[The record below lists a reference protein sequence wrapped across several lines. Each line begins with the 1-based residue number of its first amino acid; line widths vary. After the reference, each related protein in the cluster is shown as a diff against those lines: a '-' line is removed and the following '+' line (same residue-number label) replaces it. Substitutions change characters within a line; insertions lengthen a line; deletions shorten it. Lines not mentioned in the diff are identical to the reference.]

1 MPCSPRRRGRAMA
14 ATASDS
20 GIGASVLRKED
31 APLITGQGRY
41 VDDIKLPGMAYAAF
55 AALAARARRHPRH
68 RHLRG
73 RGACPA
79 SSRSSPTTRSGS
91 RPAFPAPRTRS
102 ATPSSP
108 SGRSWP
114 TARCAWSASWSRSSS
129 PITAAL
135 ARDAADR
142 IVVDYDPLPVVIDA
156 ENAGKPGAPQL
167 HEEAPG
173 NHCLHDRAQ
182 DRGLRRRLRRR
193 AREGLADDRQPA
205 PHRRARSSRA
215 AWWPTGSP
223 RAAS

>member
-1 MPCSPRRRGRAMA
+1 MA

-55 AALAARARRHPRH
+55 VRSPHAHAVDHAASTPRRPRP
-68 RHLRG
+68 
-73 RGACPA
+73 CPA
-79 SSRSSPTTRSGS
+79 SSRSSRYDTLGLEAGVPCASNPFGNATQPK
-91 RPAFPAPRTRS
+91 RPILADGKVRMVGEPVAIVVADS
-102 ATPSSP
+102 AAT
-108 SGRSWP
+108 
-114 TARCAWSASWSRSSS
+114 
-129 PITAAL
+129 

-193 AREGLADDRQPA
+193 AREGVADDRQPA
-205 PHRRARSSRA
+205 PHAGARSSRA
-215 AWWPTGSP
+215 ASWPTGSR